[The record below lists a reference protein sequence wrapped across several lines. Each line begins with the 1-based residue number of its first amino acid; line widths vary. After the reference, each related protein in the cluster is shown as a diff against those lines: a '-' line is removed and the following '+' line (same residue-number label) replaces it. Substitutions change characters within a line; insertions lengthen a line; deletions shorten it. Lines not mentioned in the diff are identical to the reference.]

1 MRSTAN
7 RMALA
12 CRDEARDADRMSRL
26 PWPVVLAPLLAFG
39 PMAAFAQT
47 AATLDPAALVTRIIR
62 ADYDGDRVA
71 LQRLYEELSPRADE
85 PVLAARLRYW
95 RGYAL
100 WRRVI
105 NGVNDGADPG
115 QQNRDIRG
123 ALWEFDE
130 ARKLD
135 PQFHD
140 VQIAI
145 VSCLQIQGF
154 MNPDPQTL
162 KELLPRYLG
171 LMKEMITAVPDNP
184 RAIWVWGGSEFF
196 TPPGMPA
203 SEIPIRQARAI
214 AGYERGLQL
223 ARHKTAPAH
232 PLDPTWGEPELLMS
246 LAWSYLNKTTPEPAV
261 AEQHAKAALALVPHW
276 HYVRDMLLPQIE
288 KAKR

>member
-1 MRSTAN
+1 
-7 RMALA
+7 
-12 CRDEARDADRMSRL
+12 MSRL
-26 PWPVVLAPLLAFG
+26 PWPVMLAPFLAFA
-39 PMAAFAQT
+39 PTMTSAQAT
-47 AATLDPAALVTRIIR
+47 ATPDVATLVARVVR
-62 ADYDGDRVA
+62 ADYDGDRAA
-71 LQRLYEELSPRADE
+71 LQRLYEDLPPRADD
-85 PVLAARLRYW
+85 PARAARLRYW
-95 RGYAL
+95 RGFAL

-135 PQFHD
+135 PLFVDAQ
-140 VQIAI
+140 VAV

-171 LMKEMITAVPDNP
+171 QMKEMMTAAPDNP
-184 RAIWVWGGSEFF
+184 RAIWIWGGSEFF
-196 TPPGMPA
+196 TPPGTPA
-203 SEIPIRQARAI
+203 DEIPARQARAI

-223 ARHKTAPAH
+223 ARRKAAPAH

-261 AEQHAKAALALVPHW
+261 AEQHARAALALVPHW
-276 HYVRDMLLPQIE
+276 HYVRDILLPQIE
-288 KAKR
+288 KTRRQAPPD